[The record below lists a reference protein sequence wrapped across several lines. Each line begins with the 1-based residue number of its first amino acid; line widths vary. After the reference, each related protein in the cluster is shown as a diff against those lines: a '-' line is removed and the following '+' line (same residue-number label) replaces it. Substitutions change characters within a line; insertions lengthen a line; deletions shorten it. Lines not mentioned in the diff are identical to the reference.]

1 MKLAGCVAC
10 TGNTRNSYRIVVRK
24 PEGKRPDWGYRR
36 GWDDDIK
43 WCYDQIDCEFMD
55 RLRTCITNMV

>member
-1 MKLAGCVAC
+1 MAIKFRHESFHNFSVNRILMKLAGCVAC

-43 WCYDQIDCEFMD
+43 
-55 RLRTCITNMV
+55 